1 RTPEENSLWKLIHVS
16 YQVLNATYPN
26 LTEHCWL
33 CYGIKPPFYEAVGVT
48 MKGRRI
54 NETNPAHC
62 LWKSE
67 TRQKQEIT
75 MARVTGK
82 GKYVG

>member
-33 CYGIKPPFYEAVGVT
+33 CYGIKPPFYEAVEVT
-48 MKGRRI
+48 TKSRRI
-54 NETNPAHC
+54 NGTNPTKC
-62 LWKSE
+62 LWKRE
-67 TRQKQEIT
+67 MGQKQGIT
-75 MARVTGK
+75 MAQVTGK
-82 GKYVG
+82 GRCIG